1 MKSLSRIFILVVIIC
16 AVFVY
21 LIVSFTLRDKHES
34 PRRTNNLMS
43 GKIHGTNL
51 QDTSRKEKTKSENVY
66 RTVSSINES
75 LQANLHKIVLAVVAC
90 GDRLAETL
98 VMIKSAI
105 IFTDSELLVIVFADR
120 QLIPSFKEKLDEW
133 RTTTNQSFSY
143 EVYPITFPLQE
154 NAEEWRKLFKPC
166 AAQRLFLPVILTHID
181 SLLYV
186 DTDTLFLGPVQDVW
200 NHFEKMNSSQI
211 AALAPEH
218 EDPNTGW
225 YNRFARHPYYGKLGV
240 NSGVMLMNLTRMR
253 AFQWTSYV
261 IPIYK
266 EYKLKITWGDQDIIN
281 IIFHFHSDKL
291 YIYPCQYN
299 YRPDHCMYMNVC
311 KSANKEGVAVLHGSR
326 GSFHAIKEPPFH
338 SVYKAMEEYQLGT
351 DLYMNLYMPMKN
363 YLDLEPSSNCGKVR
377 HIFTKTLERIVQK
390 DDL

>member
-1 MKSLSRIFILVVIIC
+1 MKTLPRVFLFTILCVVFLYIIIT
-16 AVFVY
+16 Y
-21 LIVSFTLRDKHES
+21 LLQDKHES
-34 PRRTNNLMS
+34 PHSYNKIISDNSRVLGKISNANNL
-43 GKIHGTNL
+43 KI
-51 QDTSRKEKTKSENVY
+51 TSE
-66 RTVSSINES
+66 SSLSVLETHPSPFNS
-75 LQANLHKIVLAVVAC
+75 KLHKIVLAVVAC

-105 IFTDSELLVIVFADR
+105 IFTSSDLVVIVFSDKK
-120 QLIPSFKEKLDEW
+120 LIPSFKEKLNEW
-133 RTTTNQSFSY
+133 RTITNQSFSY
-143 EVYPITFPLQE
+143 EVYPVTFPPEE
-154 NAEEWRKLFKPC
+154 NAEEWRALFKPC
-166 AAQRLFLPVILTHID
+166 ASQRLFLPVILKHVD

-186 DTDTLFLGPVQDVW
+186 DTDTLFLGPVENVW
-200 NHFEKMNSSQI
+200 RHFEKMNSSQI

-253 AFQWTSYV
+253 AFQWTAYV

-281 IIFHFHSDKL
+281 IIFHFHPEKL
-291 YIYPCQYN
+291 YIYPCRYN

-311 KSANKEGVAVLHGSR
+311 KSANDEGVAVLHGSR
-326 GSFHAIKEPPFH
+326 GSFHAIKQPPFH
-338 SVYKAMEEYQLGT
+338 AIYKAMEEYQLGT

-363 YLDLEPSSNCGKVR
+363 YLDLTSSSNCGKVR
-377 HIFTKTLERIVQK
+377 HIFTKSVEKIIQK
-390 DDL
+390 VDL

>member
-1 MKSLSRIFILVVIIC
+1 MFSECPKPPVV
-16 AVFVY
+16 A
-21 LIVSFTLRDKHES
+21 
-34 PRRTNNLMS
+34 LMT
-43 GKIHGTNL
+43 GNGVHF
-51 QDTSRKEKTKSENVY
+51 RE
-66 RTVSSINES
+66 
-75 LQANLHKIVLAVVAC
+75 LHKIVLAVVAC

-105 IFTDSELLVIVFADR
+105 IFTSSDLVVIVFSDKK
-120 QLIPSFKEKLDEW
+120 LIPSFKEK
-133 RTTTNQSFSY
+133 
-143 EVYPITFPLQE
+143 
-154 NAEEWRKLFKPC
+154 
-166 AAQRLFLPVILTHID
+166 VILKHVD

-186 DTDTLFLGPVQDVW
+186 DTDTLFLGPVENVW
-200 NHFEKMNSSQI
+200 RHFEKMNSSQI

-253 AFQWTSYV
+253 AFQWTAYV

-281 IIFHFHSDKL
+281 IIFHFHPEKL
-291 YIYPCQYN
+291 YIYPCRYN

-311 KSANKEGVAVLHGSR
+311 KSANDEGVAVLHGSR
-326 GSFHAIKEPPFH
+326 GSFHAIKQPPFH
-338 SVYKAMEEYQLGT
+338 AIYKAMEEYQLGT

-363 YLDLEPSSNCGKVR
+363 YLDLTSSSNCGKVR
-377 HIFTKTLERIVQK
+377 HIFTKSVEKIIQK
-390 DDL
+390 VDL